1 MWIDGPLA
9 ELRASRH
16 LPADI
21 TTALSDYGARCSLE
35 ILDPVYRITV
45 PSSPQTPN
53 RKPLGFVVGKT
64 WLVTVTEPRPGFMDR
79 FVDAD
84 KGETLN
90 GRMTP
95 SALAVALLTELLDGY
110 RSELSHIDNQVDKLD
125 EAILAS
131 RERRKPLVT
140 LAVLRRQVSTLRSVL
155 DETGITLHAMVRPD
169 FLAHIAPADHGYF
182 EGLVRAHERVEDM
195 VARARE
201 TIVGKFRPLYHPRR
215 AGNEPVGEGS

>member
-1 MWIDGPLA
+1 
-9 ELRASRH
+9 
-16 LPADI
+16 
-21 TTALSDYGARCSLE
+21 
-35 ILDPVYRITV
+35 
-45 PSSPQTPN
+45 
-53 RKPLGFVVGKT
+53 
-64 WLVTVTEPRPGFMDR
+64 MDR